1 MGTGSVDGD
10 LHPHTARR
18 FHRVTILKSIWVP
31 AEQDLKCC
39 VQALFFP
46 PLVPGSCGKHK
57 MWVIRHGN

>member
-46 PLVPGSCGKHK
+46 HWCLGPVESTKCGS
-57 MWVIRHGN
+57 